1 MYVEFHARSAFS
13 FLEGSTLPEDLISVC
28 AARGMSAMALLDRNG
43 LYGSPRFY
51 LAAKKIGL
59 QAHTGAEVSCE
70 SFSLQRNFSPQ
81 RHRGTEKIEK
91 SDNAFEE
98 ADPLKACHP
107 ERSEGPAFTPR
118 TPPLSTNLQSE
129 IKNLR
134 SEFKLP
140 LLVASR
146 TGYQNLCQF
155 ITRMK
160 LRAQR
165 KEEGAVLEHE
175 LAQHADGLICLTGG
189 DEGPLAAALKKGGPT
204 EARRVVEHLTG
215 IFGHN
220 NVYVELQRHLHREEE
235 ARNRVAIEIARDLH
249 LPLLATNGVCYATP
263 HDRPLC
269 DVFTA
274 LRHKHT
280 LLTAGRLL
288 ARNSERHIKTP
299 EEMSELFADL
309 PEAIANTVELSARL
323 EFKLSDLGYE
333 FPRYPVPEGETMMS
347 FLRQRADEGA
357 RWRYGISLF
366 GDRVPQNGFHNK
378 DLQQRAR
385 RQIERELHLIEKLDL
400 AGYFLIVWDIVRF
413 CREQNILAQGRGSAA
428 NSAVCY
434 SLGITAVDP
443 VGMELLF
450 ERFLSEERGEWPD
463 IDIDLPSGDQRE
475 RVIQHIYQLYGQRGA
490 AMTANVI
497 TYRNRMAA
505 REMGKAMGFDPETL
519 NKISAAVATWEYRDA
534 NDALDRRFHDAGLD
548 LNHPRLRKYFE
559 LCTAVQDLPRHLGQ
573 HSGGMVICQGQL
585 DSVVP
590 LEPASMPGRVVVQWD
605 KEDCADM
612 GIIKVD
618 LLGLGMMAVL
628 EDSIRLIR
636 DDYHE
641 EVDLAHL
648 PPDDPEVYATLQ
660 KADTVGMFQ
669 IESRAQM
676 SCLPRLRPQKFYD
689 IVVQVAIIRPG
700 PIVGQMVNPFLQRRQ
715 GREAVTYPH
724 PSLEPVLARTLGV
737 PLFQEQLLRI
747 AMISA
752 NFTGGEAEEL
762 RRAMGFK
769 RSQARMKEIE
779 AKLREGMT
787 RNGIAQEAQE
797 QIILSITSFA
807 LYGFPESHAASFAL
821 IAYASAWLKCHYLG
835 AFTAALLNN
844 QPMGFYHPATLVKD
858 AQRHG
863 LKVLPIDVTKSDWL
877 CTLESSCGADT
888 PVRQP
893 SDVRP
898 VASHQSAV
906 NQRSAISHQ
915 PSAVS
920 HQGSAISHTREGHGF
935 SRAANAS
942 NSTAALA
949 AEVDTPGPHLVL
961 VNRFIAGQGFDPSPT
976 TSCLPATP
984 AHEANAAEP
993 TKFKTTNSTEIPW
1006 EEIGT
1011 YARSPHTTNP
1021 RTSQRA
1027 ANPQSEIKNLKSHC
1041 EDLGDG
1047 KPLALR
1053 LGLKYVRGLRE
1064 SAAQAL
1070 VRERSLAP
1078 FQSIHDLTRRVPE
1091 LRKDELTTL
1100 AEIGALN
1107 SIGNPPRRHGGPEK
1121 TDNESNNNLKIC
1133 HSERSEEPAVSRQR
1147 HETESSIN
1155 LQSEITNLKS
1165 SNSSVPLC
1173 VCGELTHSK
1182 LDTKNSKF
1190 HRRDALWQVEKAVRR
1205 SGPLLEEFPE
1215 PDAPSPLNQMTYE
1228 ERLVADFHG
1237 TGLTTGPHPMA
1248 YRRAEM
1254 QALGIHPASSLKSI
1268 PSGRRLRIGGCVIAR
1283 QRPGTAKGFVFLS
1296 LEDETGIANAIVTP
1310 DLLQKNRI
1318 LLISGRFLM
1327 VEGILQNLDNVIS
1340 VKAERVLPLNVTH
1353 AETSS
1358 HDFH

>member
-1 MYVEFHARSAFS
+1 MYIEFHARSAFS
-13 FLEGSTLPEDLISVC
+13 FLEGSTLPEDLISVGH
-28 AARGMSAMALLDRNG
+28 RLNMPAMALLDRDG
-43 LYGSPRFY
+43 VYGSPRFY
-51 LAAKKIGL
+51 LAAQKAELK
-59 QAHTGAEVSCE
+59 AHIGAEVTCE
-70 SFSLQRNFSPQ
+70 EFPIPNCPLP
-81 RHRGTEKIEK
+81 IEK
-91 SDNAFEE
+91 R
-98 ADPLKACHP
+98 PRIKATTGNRQP
-107 ERSEGPAFTPR
+107 VNGNSFR
-118 TPPLSTNLQSE
+118 
-129 IKNLR
+129 
-134 SEFKLP
+134 LP
-140 LLVASR
+140 LLVASQL
-146 TGYQNLCQF
+146 GYRNLCQL

-160 LRAQR
+160 LRA
-165 KEEGAVLEHE
+165 KKDEGAVMEHE
-175 LAQHADGLICLTGG
+175 LQQHSAGLICLTGG
-189 DEGPLAAALKKGGPT
+189 DEGPLAAALKRGGT
-204 EARRVVEHLTG
+204 AEAYRCVDELTG
-215 IFGHN
+215 IFGRN

-235 ARNRVAIEIARDLH
+235 VRNRIAIEIARSLQ
-249 LPLLATNGVCYATP
+249 LPLLATNGVCYATAR
-263 HDRPLC
+263 DRELC

-274 LRHKHT
+274 IRHHQT
-280 LLTAGRLL
+280 LMTAGRLL
-288 ARNSERHIKTP
+288 ARNSERHLKSS
-299 EEMSELFADL
+299 EEMSQLFADL
-309 PEAIANTVELSARL
+309 PEAIANTAELSARL
-323 EFKLSDLGYE
+323 EFKLIDLGYE
-333 FPRYPVPEGETMMS
+333 FPKYPVPEGETMMS
-347 FLRQRADEGA
+347 FLRQRTEEGA
-357 RWRYGISLF
+357 RWRYGISLS
-366 GDRVPQNGFHNK
+366 GSTIPLNGFHNK

-385 RQIERELHLIEKLDL
+385 RQIERELNLIEKLDL

-443 VGMELLF
+443 IGMELLF

-475 RVIQHIYQLYGQRGA
+475 RVIQHIYQRYGERGA

-612 GIIKVD
+612 RIIKVD

-628 EDSIRLIR
+628 EDSISLIR
-636 DDYHE
+636 RDYHQ

-648 PPDDPEVYATLQ
+648 PPDDPKVYSTLQ

-676 SCLPRLRPQKFYD
+676 SCLPRLRPERFYD

-715 GREAVTYPH
+715 GREVVTYPH

-779 AKLREGMT
+779 AKLRSGMT
-787 RNGIAQEAQE
+787 RNGLSQEAQE
-797 QIILSITSFA
+797 QIILSISSFA

-844 QPMGFYHPATLVKD
+844 QPMGFYHPATIVKD

-863 LKVLPIDVTKSDWL
+863 LKILPVNVTKSDWL
-877 CTLESSCGADT
+877 CTLE
-888 PVRQP
+888 PVGN
-893 SDVRP
+893 
-898 VASHQSAV
+898 HQSSV
-906 NQRSAISHQ
+906 DCEESVVGHRSSVVGKRPTISHQ
-915 PSAVS
+915 PSAISQEVS
-920 HQGSAISHTREGHGF
+920 PCFEGARLQARPEAGDI
-935 SRAANAS
+935 RAV
-942 NSTAALA
+942 LA
-949 AEVDTPGPHLVL
+949 AEVGDS
-961 VNRFIAGQGFDPSPT
+961 F
-976 TSCLPATP
+976 
-984 AHEANAAEP
+984 EANVNKG
-993 TKFKTTNSTEIPW
+993 TQVSW
-1006 EEIGT
+1006 DEIGSYT
-1011 YARSPHTTNP
+1011 RSRSSNSSRPNTF
-1021 RTSQRA
+1021 RTGSRA
-1027 ANPQSEIKNLKSHC
+1027 ENSREFKDSSVSPCLC
-1041 EDLGDG
+1041 G
-1047 KPLALR
+1047 KEKQLALR
-1053 LGLKYVRGLRE
+1053 LGLRYVRGLRE
-1064 SAAQAL
+1064 AAAQAL
-1070 VRERSLAP
+1070 VRERGLAA
-1078 FQSIHDLTRRVPE
+1078 FASIHDLTRRVPE

-1100 AEIGALN
+1100 AEVGALN
-1107 SIGNPPRRHGGPEK
+1107 SVSSFELPVSGNSGNSAVRVY
-1121 TDNESNNNLKIC
+1121 SNPGTRNW
-1133 HSERSEEPAVSRQR
+1133 
-1147 HETESSIN
+1147 
-1155 LQSEITNLKS
+1155 
-1165 SNSSVPLC
+1165 
-1173 VCGELTHSK
+1173 K
-1182 LDTKNSKF
+1182 L

-1215 PDAPSPLNQMTYE
+1215 PDSSSPLEVMTHE

-1237 TGLTTGPHPMA
+1237 TGLTVGPHPMA
-1248 YRRAEM
+1248 FRRAEM
-1254 QALGIHPASSLKSI
+1254 KAMGIHPASELKSI

-1310 DLLQKNRI
+1310 DLLEQNRI
-1318 LLISGRFLM
+1318 LLVAERFLM
-1327 VEGILQNLDNVIS
+1327 VEGILQNQDNVIS
-1340 VKAERVLPLNVTH
+1340 VKAERVLPLSVTQ